1 MVKSSSLYKNIYL
14 DFVVASTNKKR
25 LITQQKLESC
35 FNLLDE
41 VSYLILSDGS
51 NNITQIRMR
60 MALSQS
66 KILRRDSICQIY
78 KMRAGLKQLRV
89 MTKMGTEEYMMIE
102 KRKILNYNSFTASS
116 HLQTSKI

>member
-1 MVKSSSLYKNIYL
+1 
-14 DFVVASTNKKR
+14 
-25 LITQQKLESC
+25 
-35 FNLLDE
+35 
-41 VSYLILSDGS
+41 
-51 NNITQIRMR
+51 MR